1 MRSVADLLASTQ
13 CLVTSSLRK
22 PPALVFSR
30 YQDVALILGTLHSNL
45 RWVFSYLLKAVAR
58 HHPNNKYVAFRL
70 LFLGRSANFV
80 NFLKRP
86 LQLHSVSAFIFVS
99 G

>member
-45 RWVFSYLLKAVAR
+45 RWVFSYLLK
-58 HHPNNKYVAFRL
+58 YVAFRL